1 MKWLIYLYPK
11 NWRKRYGDEIID
23 LLEQEDWS
31 FFIIIDLL
39 RGIVDAWKIE
49 INERQVFGIRMSNML
64 LLISL
69 MNIFIILQYR
79 SSQGVILL
87 EQITLI
93 IAMASFFLAVSIFIV
108 NLFKEGFQK
117 AFSIRTR
124 LSKMGLGF
132 MGLYGLSFITFLVLA
147 N

>member
-1 MKWLIYLYPK
+1 
-11 NWRKRYGDEIID
+11 
-23 LLEQEDWS
+23 
-31 FFIIIDLL
+31 
-39 RGIVDAWKIE
+39 
-49 INERQVFGIRMSNML
+49 MSNML

-69 MNIFIILQYR
+69 INIFIILQYR

-117 AFSIRTR
+117 AFSMRTR

-132 MGLYGLSFITFLVLA
+132 MGLYGLSFIAFLVLA